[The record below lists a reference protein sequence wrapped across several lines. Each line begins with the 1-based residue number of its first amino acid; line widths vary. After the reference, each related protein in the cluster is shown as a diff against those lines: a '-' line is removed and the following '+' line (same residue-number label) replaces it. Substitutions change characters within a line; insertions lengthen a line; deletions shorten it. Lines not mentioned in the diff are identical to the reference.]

1 MSPLAAGVLV
11 LAVIGGMAGT
21 YWAGERAGRDGC
33 QAEAAREERVAQVA
47 TDAANAAAAR
57 AIAGIQVKHTTIR
70 QEVQR
75 EIRERPVYSGATGC
89 RHSSE
94 QLQRLNSA
102 LAGDAAELAGPGDVR
117 PGPRP
122 AD

>member
-47 TDAANAAAAR
+47 TDAANAAAAK

-75 EIRERPVYSGATGC
+75 EIRERPVYRDC
-89 RHSSE
+89 RHPDG

-102 LAGDAAELAGPGDVR
+102 LAGDATELAGPGDVR
-117 PGPRP
+117 PGSRP

>member
-1 MSPLAAGVLV
+1 MSPLIAGGLV
-11 LAVIGGMAGT
+11 LATIGVLYGT
-21 YWAGERAGRDGC
+21 FHVGERTGRDGC
-33 QAEAAREERVAQVA
+33 KAATAREEHIAQVA
-47 TDAANAAAAR
+47 TDAANDAAAR

-75 EIRERPVYSGATGC
+75 EIRERPVYRDC
-89 RHSSE
+89 RHPDG

-102 LAGDAAELAGPGDVR
+102 LAGDVAELTGPGDVR
-117 PGPRP
+117 PGSRP